1 MQFIMED
8 TFIDIAQNRKARF
21 EYEII
26 ETFEAGIVLKG
37 TEVKA
42 LRARTANIGD
52 AFVSIRD
59 GEAFIHQMT
68 ISPYEMGNRFNHDT
82 TRVRKLLL
90 HRKQIDY
97 LFGKVREKGLTLI
110 PLKLYFKNGRAKFQI
125 ALAKGKALYDKR
137 RSIKDRES
145 KREVARALKDHR

>member
-1 MQFIMED
+1 MED

-26 ETFEAGIVLKG
+26 ETFETGIVLKG
-37 TEVKA
+37 TEVKS
-42 LRARTANIGD
+42 LRARTANISD
-52 AFVSIRD
+52 AFVTVRD
-59 GEAFIHQMT
+59 GEAFIHQMS
-68 ISPYEMGNRFNHDT
+68 ISPYEMGNRFNHDSM
-82 TRVRKLLL
+82 RVRKLLL

-110 PLKLYFKNGRAKFQI
+110 PLKLYFKNGKAKFQI
-125 ALAKGKALYDKR
+125 ALAKGKAQYDKR
-137 RSIKDRES
+137 RSIKERES